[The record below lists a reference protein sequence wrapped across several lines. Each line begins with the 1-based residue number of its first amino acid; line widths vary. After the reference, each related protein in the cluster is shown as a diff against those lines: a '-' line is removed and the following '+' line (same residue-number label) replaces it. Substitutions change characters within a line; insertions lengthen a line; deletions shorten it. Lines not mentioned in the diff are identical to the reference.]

1 METTLTID
9 NKQVTFKSTAGTVRR
24 YRNQFGQDF
33 FADIVKMYPL
43 MKTLSSGA
51 EMDKLAYEDMKQLDF
66 SAFENIAWALA
77 KTADNSIKSPDA
89 WFDDFDSFPIADILP
104 EIQELIFHSL
114 QGKKKV

>member
-1 METTLTID
+1 MEKTLTID
-9 NKQVTFKSTAGTVRR
+9 DKEVTFKSTAGTVRR

-43 MKTLSSGA
+43 MQTLSSGVD
-51 EMDKLAYEDMKQLDF
+51 MDKMSPEDLKQLDF

-89 WFDDFDSFPIADILP
+89 WFDDFDIFPIAEVLP
-104 EIQELIFHSL
+104 EIQDLIFHSL
-114 QGKKKV
+114 QGKKKA